1 MPHAFSESEHR
12 FSQCGHFNQVE
23 PFEKS
28 RFLIIFPL
36 LLKPTF
42 ALVQARGHNY
52 ENTLKH
58 IWLFLATFEGSG
70 HNGKTITLQGF
81 PFFLIHSNI
90 ILLIT

>member
-1 MPHAFSESEHR
+1 MVISIEKTNQKNHVSFMPHAFSESEHR

-58 IWLFLATFEGSG
+58 I
-70 HNGKTITLQGF
+70 
-81 PFFLIHSNI
+81 
-90 ILLIT
+90 